1 MNQDLLHTALL
12 SPTAYPGETGPITFK
27 ETHVSRLY
35 FTSEHVYKIK
45 KSVNLGF
52 LDFTSLEKRYQYC
65 CEEVRLNSRLC
76 PATYLGVVE
85 IRRSAKGIAIA
96 TTGKLIDYA
105 VKMKRLPDDRML
117 DRLLT
122 LNPEGLH
129 KDLTRVAQRLA
140 RFHAEADIFRAPISL
155 GEETVRRN
163 WTENFSQ
170 ARTFSQNTLSDN
182 ALEILEDNV
191 NTFLASSQPL
201 LNHRQRDGFIRDGH
215 GDLHAGNICL
225 TDPVC
230 IYDCIEFNDRFRIG
244 DVVADMAFLLMDMD
258 FRGHRSLAHF
268 LWNVYTQAFFPGD
281 GAEQILPFFKI
292 YRAFVRAKINA
303 ILSSEPEVKTA
314 QRHQAEK
321 TSRQYFNLA
330 LGYLCPRILILICGL
345 MGVGKTTIARALN
358 RSIGARH
365 LRSDTVRKELAGRSQ
380 TVHLQE
386 NYGQGIYTEAMSR
399 KTYKKLLDMTSQ
411 SLSNGESVIVDASF
425 SSKVQRRR
433 FFEEAERQDVPAFL
447 IVLQCPT
454 STVLT
459 RLANRQTEGLDA
471 SDGRADLYP
480 RHAENFD
487 PIEPGPHSFEVDT
500 LEDVDYNV
508 QKIICSILTQTGRR
522 Q

>member
-1 MNQDLLHTALL
+1 MNQDLLHTALM

-45 KSVNLGF
+45 KPVNLGF
-52 LDFTSLEKRYQYC
+52 LDFTSLEKRNQYC
-65 CEEVRLNSRLC
+65 REEVRLNSRLC
-76 PATYLGVVE
+76 PSTYLGVVE
-85 IRRSAKGIAIA
+85 IRRSEKGIAIV
-96 TTGKLIDYA
+96 TTGELIDYA

-122 LNPEGLH
+122 LNPEDLH

-140 RFHAEADIFRAPISL
+140 RFHAGADIFREPVSL
-155 GEETVRRN
+155 GEETVRQN
-163 WTENFSQ
+163 WVENFSQ
-170 ARTFSQNTLSDN
+170 ARAFSQKTLSKK
-182 ALEILEDNV
+182 ALEILKCYVD
-191 NTFLASSQPL
+191 TFLVDSHTL
-201 LNHRQRDGFIRDGH
+201 LNQRQREGFIRDGH

-258 FRGHRSLAHF
+258 FRGHRALAHF

-281 GAEQILPFFKI
+281 GAEQMLPFFKI

-303 ILSSEPEVKTA
+303 ILSSETEVETA
-314 QRHQAEK
+314 QRHQAET

-330 LGYLCPRILILICGL
+330 LGYLCPQVLILICGL
-345 MGVGKTTIARALN
+345 MGVGKTTVARSLSRA
-358 RSIGARH
+358 IGARH

-399 KTYKKLLDMTSQ
+399 KTYEKLLDMTSQ
-411 SLSNGESVIVDASF
+411 PLSNGESVVVDASF
-425 SSKVQRRR
+425 SNKEQRRL
-433 FFEEAERQDVPAFL
+433 FFEEAEHHGVKAFL

-454 STVLT
+454 STVLN
-459 RLANRQTEGLDA
+459 RLANRQNEGLDA

-480 RHAENFD
+480 RQAENFD
-487 PIEPGPHSFEVDT
+487 PIEPGPHAFEVDT

-508 QKIICSILTQTGRR
+508 QKIICSILTQTGRC